1 MKESQPEAGS
11 LEEAA
16 LAIGE
21 RDDEGLSEGGLSVW
35 SGGRTFR
42 EPEWHC
48 RKDVICVARSL
59 GPNLS
64 IGSVGPQQG
73 RVNPVCPSGKAQLP
87 KC

>member
-16 LAIGE
+16 LAIGG

-48 RKDVICVARSL
+48 RKDAVCVARSL
-59 GPNLS
+59 GSNLS
-64 IGSVGPQQG
+64 SGSVGPQQG
-73 RVNPVCPSGKAQLP
+73 RVESRAPPWKSSAP
-87 KC
+87 